1 MIKRFFLNYVSFV
14 LIKKHTWYSVYLICS
29 CLKNKI
35 KQEMFVKHE
44 LPSFEHTLYITQAF
58 IMDCKH
64 GNNFDLLNLKY

>member
-1 MIKRFFLNYVSFV
+1 M
-14 LIKKHTWYSVYLICS
+14 
-29 CLKNKI
+29 KNKI

-64 GNNFDLLNLKY
+64 GNNFDLLNLKYLWELILLSIIHAKINDM